1 MWRGVYT
8 EFDDDEKI
16 REKWLRGRSGDRRSR
31 DELDGGDEGAVGG
44 DVAVGH
50 AGSVEG
56 EGGSAV
62 AVEKNETAG
71 AAATF
76 FEEKNGFLGGVIGGF
91 FERGEF
97 ARRIAKKIDG
107 GFGHD
112 DFHDGF
118 AKAGAGDAASG
129 DVGVTTA
136 ADEWRIADAAGK
148 FATGAAG
155 GSGGEEAAVFIES
168 YGADSSLR
176 VAAMM
181 LGGVFV
187 FRAAKIS
194 FPFGFADEFFGLAEL
209 DTFFF
214 GEFLGAL
221 GDEHH
226 VRAVLVNGAGGANGV
241 FYALQT
247 RSCAGPERSAV
258 HDDGVTFDFAF
269 GVEMRAEAGVE
280 DRSVFEYDDGGLDG
294 VERGAAC
301 SENFPAVSEG
311 CETAL
316 FAGVDGFV
324 GNVPRAAVNN

>member
-8 EFDDDEKI
+8 EFDDDEKTKG
-16 REKWLRGRSGDRRSR
+16 KWVRGRSGDRRSR
-31 DELDGGDEGAVGG
+31 DELDGGDERAVIG

-62 AVEKNETAG
+62 AVEENETAG
-71 AAATF
+71 AAAAF
-76 FEEKNGFLGGVIGGF
+76 FEKKDRFLSGVLGGF
-91 FERGEF
+91 FGRGEF

-136 ADEWRIADAAGK
+136 ADEWRIANAAGE

-155 GSGGEEAAVFIES
+155 GSGGEEAAVFVES
-168 YGADSSLR
+168 YGTNGSLR

-181 LGGVFV
+181 LGGVLV
-187 FRAAKIS
+187 FATAEIG

-209 DTFFF
+209 DTFFLCK
-214 GEFLGAL
+214 FLGAF

-226 VRAVLVNGAGGANGV
+226 VRAVFVDGAGGANGV
-241 FYALQT
+241 FDALEA
-247 RSCAGPERSAV
+247 RGCAGTERSAV

-280 DRSVFEYDDGGLDG
+280 DRSVFEHDDGGFDG
-294 VERGAAC
+294 VERRAAC
-301 SENFPAVSEG
+301 SENFPAFAESR
-311 CETAL
+311 ETAL
-316 FAGVDGFV
+316 FACVDGFI
-324 GNVPRAAVNN
+324 GNVPCAAVNN